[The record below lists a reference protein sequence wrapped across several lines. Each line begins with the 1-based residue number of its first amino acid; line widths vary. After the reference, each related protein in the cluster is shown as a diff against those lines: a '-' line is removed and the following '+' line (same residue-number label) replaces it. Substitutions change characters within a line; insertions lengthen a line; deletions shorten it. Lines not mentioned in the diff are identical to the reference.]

1 MTTALIYDPIFLEHI
16 TPRNHPDQPQRLEM
30 AIKVL
35 EALHWLDRDGLVQL
49 APRAATEDELAAV
62 HDRPYI
68 RQVKAAAH
76 NVGARFITPQEQ
88 EHRTG
93 GGGAS
98 QDVGTPL
105 VGVRSPSGNDIDQ
118 PMSHNSQDKLTR
130 FFATDT
136 YISAQSYEAAIKAAG
151 APLTAIDAIM
161 NGEVNNAYC
170 LVRPPGHH
178 AVHESAMGFCL
189 FNNVA
194 VAARYAIDHHGLERV
209 MIIDYDV
216 HHGNGTQET
225 FYSDPRVLYFST
237 HQAPFY
243 PGTGASDERG
253 EGPGLGTTINVPLP
267 ATTGYETYEPIFRQL
282 MAPAADRFRPQLIL
296 VSAGFDAHWKDPL
309 GGMNL
314 STAGFAKLTGI
325 IIELAQYLCDGRL
338 VMVQEGGYD
347 LNAMGA
353 CVATCINLL
362 LGDDAAVDSLG
373 QAPTQPFRINTDV
386 LIAELRRIHDLKGY
400 RMRNA
405 PKPDI
410 EKLRREMGKSGDTP
424 HPGKGPDA

>member
-16 TPRNHPDQPQRLEM
+16 TPRNHPDQPLRLKM

-35 EALHWLDRDGLVQL
+35 EALGWLDRDGLVQL
-49 APRAATEDELAAV
+49 TPRAATEDELAAV

-68 RQVKAAAH
+68 KRVKAAAH
-76 NVGARFITPQEQ
+76 KVAREQ
-88 EHRTG
+88 EHRMG
-93 GGGAS
+93 GEGAN
-98 QDVGTPL
+98 QNVGTPAR
-105 VGVRSPSGNDIDQ
+105 GVRPSSEDAVDQ
-118 PMSHNSQDKLTR
+118 PTSQNSNNQLTR

-161 NGEVNNAYC
+161 KGEVNNAYC

-194 VAARYAIDHHGLERV
+194 VAARYALDHHGLERV

-216 HHGNGTQET
+216 HHGNATQEM
-225 FYSDPRVLYFST
+225 FYNDPRVLYFSI
-237 HQAPFY
+237 HQFPFY
-243 PGTGASDERG
+243 PGTGASDECG

-267 ATTGYETYEPIFRQL
+267 AKTGYETYEPIFRQV
-282 MAPAADRFRPQLIL
+282 MAPAADKFRPQLIL

-309 GGMNL
+309 GDMSL
-314 STAGFAKLTGI
+314 STAGFARLTGI
-325 IIELAQYLCDGRL
+325 IIELAQFLCDGRL
-338 VMVQEGGYD
+338 VMIQEGGYD
-347 LNAMGA
+347 LDAMA
-353 CVATCINLL
+353 SCVATCINLL

-373 QAPTQPFRINTDV
+373 PPPPQNYRINTDV
-386 LIAELRRIHDLKGY
+386 LIAELRRIHHLTGY

-410 EKLRREMGKSGDTP
+410 EKLRREI
-424 HPGKGPDA
+424 KGPDA